1 MKPLMISIAILLI
14 ANSASAGTW
23 IDDFSRRGDWQVI
36 GDNSQWVIKDG
47 ELLGQWEPP
56 FQSHFVT
63 HIDAPWKDY
72 TVSCKVKFV
81 KLHDPLNFMSG
92 SVSLGVRQQWN
103 KPRGNLEGAFFT
115 VSLKGQSA
123 NFVNLYDGNLFD
135 TQGEKWK
142 GNSDFLISL
151 QIEIE

>member
-1 MKPLMISIAILLI
+1 
-14 ANSASAGTW
+14 
-23 IDDFSRRGDWQVI
+23 
-36 GDNSQWVIKDG
+36 
-47 ELLGQWEPP
+47 
-56 FQSHFVT
+56 
-63 HIDAPWKDY
+63 
-72 TVSCKVKFV
+72 
-81 KLHDPLNFMSG
+81 MSG